1 MRLVDLF
8 LVRSDIIKMLI
19 KKFKDHKSATQ
30 KSFQKVKE
38 DNKKLAQIIA
48 ENKADISKLKNKI
61 KELEEPLKI
70 QISRKK

>member
-8 LVRSDIIKMLI
+8 LARSDILKMLI
-19 KKFKDHKSATQ
+19 KKFKYHKSATK

-48 ENKADISKLKNKI
+48 ENKAEIIKLKNKI
-61 KELEEPLKI
+61 KELEEPIKI
-70 QISRKK
+70 QISKKK